1 MKNYPLAGFRPLFA
15 ILFLIALF
23 TACRKD
29 NFLSGDN
36 PSSTNKPSSVAN
48 FPITVDEA
56 MAYFNSLNLHSSATL
71 TGDDTISFNF
81 VSMEPS
87 WEQAFVGQ
95 TQSGRETVIVPVP
108 DSLLKF
114 LNQGRSGAKL
124 LFSKISPDTIFANL
138 LVYLADSAYYQ
149 DNNHLLDFN
158 TFTGLYVLLDIE
170 QRFITGVRMHGG
182 IPVGRVKSL
191 SRQSSPN
198 PEDRDDTFDEDC
210 ITYFESILAPCPPQ
224 AFTECYDVTIVETE
238 DCDGPG
244 SGGGGGS
251 GTTTGGSGNGGGT
264 STGGGT
270 GGTTNPPTTPTYWDV
285 FSGQIPIELF
295 TGALPPGFDL
305 QLFQQLV
312 DIVKAHHFSVEQV
325 KWLMD
330 HTGFIPVIWS
340 ASGPNQVG
348 EESSMVEPVLN
359 LAMKLNLN
367 DQQYQFLIYHQNVF
381 EPLANFLILHPNS
394 PEARNFVLQALDA
407 QMFLSQVPNQPLFSL
422 NDLIRIYEN
431 FGTIEEA
438 LLPPTN
444 TPVSVGDPICLATM
458 NFSILHNSFANQ
470 DYAAMVLKD
479 IYIQFTIPNA
489 SPLMIH
495 LDNLRMESFAENN
508 NNTCLASSGV
518 HGVNAINSTVAQIQ
532 QMIES
537 PPPNTTRARILNA
550 IYFIFEQRM
559 DNNFRQQ
566 VQWCNPSYTSSA
578 SLRQDNFDQANEV
591 NCDDAM
597 ANCP

>member
-1 MKNYPLAGFRPLFA
+1 
-15 ILFLIALF
+15 
-23 TACRKD
+23 
-29 NFLSGDN
+29 
-36 PSSTNKPSSVAN
+36 
-48 FPITVDEA
+48 

-330 HTGFIPVIWS
+330 HTGFIPVIWN

-348 EESSMVEPVLN
+348 EEMSMIKPVLN
-359 LAMKLNLN
+359 FAMSNFNSAELYN
-367 DQQYQFLIYHQNVF
+367 YLIYHPSVF
-381 EPLANFLILHPNS
+381 QQIVNS
-394 PEARNFVLQALDA
+394 PNPAQEFHNHLLSSNLEYNALNTHFTTATAWFWPIVQELGIELLVAVLEKQGGKAVQLPINCIQALKAIAQADLYEFFDEAKDILAQFNIHLKVFDALWDVGELGWKANKIIQKVENFVEKLGEQATEKLW
-407 QMFLSQVPNQPLFSL
+407 
-422 NDLIRIYEN
+422 
-431 FGTIEEA
+431 
-438 LLPPTN
+438 
-444 TPVSVGDPICLATM
+444 
-458 NFSILHNSFANQ
+458 
-470 DYAAMVLKD
+470 AAMNKNLNVL
-479 IYIQFTIPNA
+479 QN
-489 SPLMIH
+489 
-495 LDNLRMESFAENN
+495 LDVNDWPYGIKLNGKSVQEFWDDLVESFAPSNIIEY
-508 NNTCLASSGV
+508 TSAGQPAKRFTELGVDVAYYWSSSGYWTITFN
-518 HGVNAINSTVAQIQ
+518 GN
-532 QMIES
+532 E
-537 PPPNTTRARILNA
+537 
-550 IYFIFEQRM
+550 FK
-559 DNNFRQQ
+559 FR
-566 VQWCNPSYTSSA
+566 
-578 SLRQDNFDQANEV
+578 F
-591 NCDDAM
+591 
-597 ANCP
+597 